1 MSVSGTAIEG
11 QMDGICPFSQL
22 MWPYGFNNALVLLSP
37 ISLCPHQDYKQKK
50 NPLKIKSRSLVE
62 IKCIV
67 SKEQV
72 IATHS
77 ISEYLTQVF
86 SSSHIQN
93 CSTTLSKVL

>member
-1 MSVSGTAIEG
+1 MLMSVSSAAIEG
-11 QMDGICPFSQL
+11 QMDGICPCSQL

-62 IKCIV
+62 IV

-72 IATHS
+72 KATHS

-93 CSTTLSKVL
+93 CSTILSEVL